1 MKNTGQIPKLLK
13 LRRTNVK
20 VTSADAK
27 NIRVEGILKY
37 PLSFSDH
44 AKSITL
50 TFNSF
55 IVIKG
60 LANSMNIGKPVLDA
74 IGATWDFSAP
84 NININD
90 QLIDLVE
97 NTEHENHGSICQIKH
112 LEDQERK
119 IKLYAKETIFVQPN
133 SVKHIRL
140 KFQKHN
146 NDKLQDH
153 ICIFPDEKFSHSKKL
168 FMMPL
173 TVARKD
179 FLVTTIINTLDSGVT
194 IKRNQIVAEASN
206 PSRDIN
212 EMLSFTDHSES
223 STTQKTSQDSK
234 SNHHIN
240 ALNIKHQNSS
250 DSKHHDVPIAERSA
264 YLKSKLKLDQN
275 PLLEEGDRKQKL
287 LNILLQHWDVFDYYN
302 ERIPSART
310 DVKHHIETG
319 NTPPIKSKCRPLN
332 PIIGEKVKERLDNLE
347 HRGIIRKSS
356 SPWAS
361 PILVVAKG
369 DNDFRLVADYRR
381 INESIMGNAWT
392 IPNIETSMAN
402 LANQK
407 FYSSLDLKEAFYGV
421 ELTKDSI
428 PKSAIITPWGLYEY
442 LRSNFGLKDAMNV
455 YCRMISSVLNNMKSD
470 EVINYVDDSII
481 LGKDFDGHLR
491 NLDKALGAFEK
502 AGLIL
507 NIQKCKLV
515 NQEAEFLGQV
525 ITPEG
530 IKPIQRHIN
539 TILNIPNPKNLKELR
554 SLLGKFNYYTK
565 FIKDHQKI
573 IAPLSELTKG
583 HSEHPK
589 NVPITL
595 TPEALKAIDTM
606 KNKLT
611 NAPIL
616 GFPDFYSGKPFIVT
630 TDASFVGLAY
640 IISQVQNGKERILG
654 YGSRKLSEAE
664 SKYHINKLELLS
676 VVSCLEKNKFLLYP
690 KEFILRVDNKSLC
703 YMKNLSPPGRL
714 VERLLYILSNY
725 SFTIEH
731 KRSEEIPHVDYL
743 SRDGCTGNPTA
754 EELQMENDTRD
765 ITISSIII
773 QQGNLN
779 SIAWKEEQEKDEE
792 LKTVK
797 QWIDNGNPPTRDELK
812 TKSIKLQRL
821 GKLFESIVIEPHSS
835 ALAIK
840 TAAFEH
846 PEIDKFRII
855 VPEHLEQ
862 DVIRRFHKSP
872 QEGHFATHITANKVL
887 NHFWITTPIAS
898 VTRYITQCLECQLK
912 KKSVIHKI
920 KPQRSVMFTNKTNYP
935 MALLYIDHYG
945 KLPKSDRG
953 NEYILTCRDNFT
965 RFVWLIPVKDTKS
978 DTVVQALEDNIFK
991 YFGLVDAIISDN
1003 AKSFTSNVIK
1013 DICRKLNI
1021 DDKHTIPYCPNPN
1034 QSERVHKNLGEILRA
1049 LISDNQASW
1058 DDYLAAIT
1066 LAFNCAK
1073 SRATNF
1079 SPYYLM
1085 FLRSPRIELDILDNS
1100 RTPGQEEDEYINESL
1115 EKLKKVFDIV
1125 EKQIKKNLDYRIKE
1139 YTLTKHNYD
1148 IGQHVL
1154 IFNPAR
1160 KVGEASKLKRGWS
1173 LPFIIT
1179 KKINDICFEMESLG
1193 WASPKF
1199 KVVRSISHIKPYH
1212 GATEFKKVKN
1222 KINPKDFTSKHQYE
1236 LIEEDDVDILDT
1248 NRRSSQAEDSQ
1259 ERIRLP
1265 SGTWILRSRISGEQN
1280 DTLQFDENIGDEEQ
1294 DNIIAPDIVDNTL
1307 NEDNEEVQPIVQ
1319 QTRDTEN
1326 DFPQDQAPAEVE
1338 NNCAAP
1344 TCLKPIGVH
1353 SKLINC
1359 IHCGCAF
1366 HIRCIGFTER
1376 RAINESY
1383 ICTKCERML

>member
-27 NIRVEGILKY
+27 NIRIEGILKY
-37 PLSFSDH
+37 PLSFRNL

-50 TFNSF
+50 TFDSF

-97 NTEHENHGSICQIKH
+97 NTEHESHGSICQIKH

-287 LNILLQHWDVFDYYN
+287 LKILLQHWDVFDYYN

-539 TILNIPNPKNLKELR
+539 TILNIPNPTNLKELR

-821 GKLFESIVIEPHSS
+821 GKLFESIVIEPHSG

-1222 KINPKDFTSKHQYE
+1222 RINPKDFTSKHQYE

-1248 NRRSSQAEDSQ
+1248 NRRSSLAEDSQ

-1294 DNIIAPDIVDNTL
+1294 DNIIAPDMVDNTL

-1326 DFPQDQAPAEVE
+1326 DFPQDQAPVEVE

-1376 RAINESY
+1376 RAINENY
-1383 ICTKCERML
+1383 ICTKCEHML

>member
-27 NIRVEGILKY
+27 NIRIEGILKY
-37 PLSFSDH
+37 PLSFRNL

-50 TFNSF
+50 TFDSF

-84 NININD
+84 YININD
-90 QLIDLVE
+90 QLINLVE

-212 EMLSFTDHSES
+212 EILSFTDHSES

-234 SNHHIN
+234 LNHHIN

-287 LNILLQHWDVFDYYN
+287 LKILLQHWDVFDYYN

-507 NIQKCKLV
+507 NIQKCKMV

-539 TILNIPNPKNLKELR
+539 TILNIPNPTNLKELR

-821 GKLFESIVIEPHSS
+821 GKLFESIVIEPHSG

-887 NHFWITTPIAS
+887 NHFWITTPVAS

-1280 DTLQFDENIGDEEQ
+1280 DTLQFDENIRDEEQ

-1319 QTRDTEN
+1319 QTRDAEN
-1326 DFPQDQAPAEVE
+1326 DFPQDQAPVEVE

-1383 ICTKCERML
+1383 ICAKCERTL

>member
-119 IKLYAKETIFVQPN
+119 IKLYAKETIFVPPN

-287 LNILLQHWDVFDYYN
+287 LKILLQHWDVFDYYN

-507 NIQKCKLV
+507 NIQKCKMV

-539 TILNIPNPKNLKELR
+539 TILNIPNPTNLKELR

-1013 DICRKLNI
+1013 EICRKLNI

-1248 NRRSSQAEDSQ
+1248 NRRSSLAEDSQ

-1294 DNIIAPDIVDNTL
+1294 DNIIAPDMVDNTL

-1319 QTRDTEN
+1319 QTRDTEH

>member
-1 MKNTGQIPKLLK
+1 MLK
-13 LRRTNVK
+13 LKRTNVK
-20 VTSADAK
+20 VTSADTSSLK
-27 NIRVEGILKY
+27 VEGILKY
-37 PLSFSDH
+37 PLSFSDQ
-44 AKSITL
+44 AKSTTL

-84 NININD
+84 NINING

-97 NTEHENHGSICQIKH
+97 NSEDENHGSVCQIKH
-112 LEDQERK
+112 LEDKDRK
-119 IKLYAKETIFVQPN
+119 INLYAKETIFVEPN
-133 SVKHIRL
+133 SVTHVQL

-146 NDKLQDH
+146 DDKLQDH
-153 ICIFPDEKFSHSKKL
+153 VCIVPDEKFTHTKKL
-168 FMMPL
+168 FMIPL

-179 FLVTTIINTLDSGVT
+179 FLVTTIINTLDSGIT
-194 IKRNQIVAEASN
+194 IKRNQIVAQASN
-206 PSRDIN
+206 PSKDIN
-212 EMLSFTDHSES
+212 EILTSAEHSQS
-223 STTQKTSQDSK
+223 SDTQETSQDSK
-234 SNHHIN
+234 SKHHIDTIN
-240 ALNIKHQNSS
+240 NRHQHSA

-264 YLKSKLKLDQN
+264 YLKSKLKIDQN
-275 PLLEEGDRKQKL
+275 PLLEEGDRKQRL
-287 LNILLQHWDVFDYYN
+287 LKILLQHWDVFDYYN

-310 DVKHHIETG
+310 DIKHHIETG
-319 NTPPIKSKCRPLN
+319 DTPPIKSKCRPLN

-369 DNDFRLVADYRR
+369 ENDFRLVADYRR

-392 IPNIETSMAN
+392 IPNIETSLAN

-481 LGKDFDGHLR
+481 LGKDFDGHLK
-491 NLDKALGAFEK
+491 NLDKALEAFEK

-507 NIQKCKLV
+507 NIEKCKLV

-530 IKPIQRHIN
+530 IKPIRRHID
-539 TILNIPNPKNLKELR
+539 TILNIPNPKNLKQLR
-554 SLLGKFNYYTK
+554 SLIGKFNYYAK
-565 FIKDHQKI
+565 FIKNHAAI

-595 TPEALKAIDTM
+595 TTKAMKAIDIM
-606 KNKLT
+606 KRKLT

-640 IISQVQNGKERILG
+640 IISQEQDGKERILG

-664 SKYHINKLELLS
+664 SRYHINKLELLS
-676 VVSCLEKNKFLLYP
+676 VVTCLEKNKFLLYP

-725 SFTIEH
+725 NFTIEH
-731 KRSEEIPHVDYL
+731 KRSGEIVHVDYL
-743 SRDGCTGNPTA
+743 SRDGCTGNPSA
-754 EELQMENDTRD
+754 EELQMEKDTKD

-797 QWIDNGNPPTRDELK
+797 QWMDNGTAPTRDELK
-812 TKSIKLQRL
+812 SKSMKLQRL
-821 GKLFESIVIEPHSS
+821 GKLFESIVIEPRSN

-840 TAAFEH
+840 TAEFEH
-846 PEIDKFRII
+846 PEIDKYRII
-855 VPEHLEQ
+855 VPDHLEQ

-872 QEGHFATHITANKVL
+872 QEGHFATQVTANKVL
-887 NHFWITTPIAS
+887 NHFWITTPIAT

-912 KKSVIHKI
+912 KKSIIHKI
-920 KPQRSVMFTNKTNYP
+920 KPQRSIMFTNKTNYP

-953 NEYILTCRDNFT
+953 NEYVLTCRDNFT

-978 DTVVQALEDNIFK
+978 DTVVQALEENIFK

-1003 AKSFTSNVIK
+1003 ARSFTSNIIK
-1013 DICRKLNI
+1013 DICKKLNI

-1085 FLRSPRIELDILDNS
+1085 FLRSPRIELDILDS
-1100 RTPGQEEDEYINESL
+1100 SKTPGQEEDEYVNESL
-1115 EKLKKVFDIV
+1115 EKLQKVFNIV
-1125 EKQIKKNLDYRIKE
+1125 ERQIKKNLDYRIKE
-1139 YTLTKHNYD
+1139 YTLAKHNYD

-1179 KKINDICFEMESLG
+1179 KKINDICFEMESLD
-1193 WASPKF
+1193 WANPKF
-1199 KVVRSISHIKPYH
+1199 KVVRSISHMKPYH
-1212 GATEFKKVKN
+1212 GPTEFKKVKN
-1222 KINPKDFTSKHQYE
+1222 RINPIDFTSKHQYE

-1248 NRRSSQAEDSQ
+1248 NRRSSQPEDSQ

-1265 SGTWILRSRISGEQN
+1265 SGNWILRNRISGEQS
-1280 DTLQFDENIGDEEQ
+1280 DTLQFDEFTREEENDE
-1294 DNIIAPDIVDNTL
+1294 IIAPDIQNSAL
-1307 NEDNEEVQPIVQ
+1307 NEGNEESLAQEQ
-1319 QTRDTEN
+1319 QSQEAEN
-1326 DFPQDQAPAEVE
+1326 DFPEDQEAAEIEESCEAPK
-1338 NNCAAP
+1338 CQ
-1344 TCLKPIGVH
+1344 KPKGVH
-1353 SKLINC
+1353 SKHINC

-1366 HIRCIGFTER
+1366 HIRCVGFTER

-1383 ICTKCERML
+1383 ICAKCERML

>member
-27 NIRVEGILKY
+27 NIRIEGILKY
-37 PLSFSDH
+37 PLSFRNL

-50 TFNSF
+50 TFDSF

-84 NININD
+84 YININD
-90 QLIDLVE
+90 QLINLVE

-212 EMLSFTDHSES
+212 EILSFTDHSES

-234 SNHHIN
+234 LNHHIN

-821 GKLFESIVIEPHSS
+821 GKLFESIVIEPHSG

-1013 DICRKLNI
+1013 EICRKLNI

-1248 NRRSSQAEDSQ
+1248 NRRSSLAEDSQ

-1280 DTLQFDENIGDEEQ
+1280 DTLQFDENFGDEEQ
-1294 DNIIAPDIVDNTL
+1294 DNIIAPDMVDNTL

-1319 QTRDTEN
+1319 QTRDAEN
-1326 DFPQDQAPAEVE
+1326 DFPQDQAPVEVE

-1383 ICTKCERML
+1383 ICAKCERTL

>member
-179 FLVTTIINTLDSGVT
+179 FLVITIINTLDSGVT

-212 EMLSFTDHSES
+212 EILSFTDHSES

-234 SNHHIN
+234 LNHHIN

-507 NIQKCKLV
+507 NIQKCKMV

-640 IISQVQNGKERILG
+640 VISQVQNGKERILG

-821 GKLFESIVIEPHSS
+821 GKLFESIVIEPHSG

-1294 DNIIAPDIVDNTL
+1294 DNIIAPDMVDNTL

-1326 DFPQDQAPAEVE
+1326 DFPQDQAPVEVE

-1383 ICTKCERML
+1383 ICTKCERTL

>member
-212 EMLSFTDHSES
+212 EILSFTDHSES

-234 SNHHIN
+234 LNHHIN

-310 DVKHHIETG
+310 NVKHHIETG

-1280 DTLQFDENIGDEEQ
+1280 DTLQFDENIRDEEQ

>member
-1 MKNTGQIPKLLK
+1 MLNTNNVTFKACLDSGNTLKFPVISLILLEKLKNTGQIPKLLK

-20 VTSADAK
+20 VTSADASSL
-27 NIRVEGILKY
+27 RVEGILKY

-153 ICIFPDEKFSHSKKL
+153 ICIFPDEKFSHLKKL

-173 TVARKD
+173 TMARKD

-287 LNILLQHWDVFDYYN
+287 LKILLQHWDVFDYYN

-539 TILNIPNPKNLKELR
+539 TILNIPNPTNLKELR

-630 TDASFVGLAY
+630 TDASFVGLTY

-714 VERLLYILSNY
+714 VGRLLHILSNY

-731 KRSEEIPHVDYL
+731 KRSEEIVHVDYL

-821 GKLFESIVIEPHSS
+821 GKLFESIVIEPHSG

-1212 GATEFKKVKN
+1212 GATEFKKVKI
-1222 KINPKDFTSKHQYE
+1222 K
-1236 LIEEDDVDILDT
+1236 
-1248 NRRSSQAEDSQ
+1248 
-1259 ERIRLP
+1259 
-1265 SGTWILRSRISGEQN
+1265 
-1280 DTLQFDENIGDEEQ
+1280 
-1294 DNIIAPDIVDNTL
+1294 
-1307 NEDNEEVQPIVQ
+1307 
-1319 QTRDTEN
+1319 
-1326 DFPQDQAPAEVE
+1326 
-1338 NNCAAP
+1338 
-1344 TCLKPIGVH
+1344 
-1353 SKLINC
+1353 
-1359 IHCGCAF
+1359 
-1366 HIRCIGFTER
+1366 
-1376 RAINESY
+1376 
-1383 ICTKCERML
+1383 